1 MLGLTVGVAGSVGS
15 EGSMG
20 WGVRG
25 CMLWVDYRVQR
36 ESRGTGE
43 AGTVQGTVHDHGL
56 GPGKGDGGGALRC
69 KHSCLGGTRCEGKNE
84 RSRGAKVSGLP
95 HWEDGAVP
103 TEVGREAEEL

>member
-1 MLGLTVGVAGSVGS
+1 MTMGLDQ
-15 EGSMG
+15 
-20 WGVRG
+20 VRV
-25 CMLWVDYRVQR
+25 M
-36 ESRGTGE
+36 
-43 AGTVQGTVHDHGL
+43 
-56 GPGKGDGGGALRC
+56 GGGALRC

>member
-1 MLGLTVGVAGSVGS
+1 MLGLKVGAAGSVGS

-56 GPGKGDGGGALRC
+56 GPGKGDGGALC
-69 KHSCLGGTRCEGKNE
+69 GVSTAALVEQDVTE
-84 RSRGAKVSGLP
+84 RMNDP
-95 HWEDGAVP
+95 EVP
-103 TEVGREAEEL
+103 R